1 MTSEEISQKIGLD
14 NSIANTQSESV
25 NPTPTPAPT
34 PVPTPVPSPTPA
46 PVPAPTPT
54 PEPTPAQVSKAEPT
68 EETTSTK
75 ESPQTTETQQTVEAV
90 PGFEPKII
98 GFLCNWCC
106 YAGADLC
113 GVSRYQYPTNIR
125 NIRVMC
131 STRVD
136 PYIIISIFRK
146 GADGIFIGG
155 CHIGDCHYISGN
167 FHTENKIA
175 LTKRLLKEAGFDPQ
189 RLHLEWVSASEGE
202 RFSKVIT
209 DFTNKIKSLGPNPV
223 RQPGD
228 NKKII
233 ENLETAE
240 EAALEFRLRAL
251 VGKEYKITN
260 EGNVY
265 GDIKT
270 EEEFENMFNL
280 AIKNEFIRYRIIK
293 LTGKQPYSVIEL
305 AKELDLPTDKV
316 LEHIV
321 YLRKNNYIAMDRI
334 EGTTPKYVSLKE
346 GGK

>member
-1 MTSEEISQKIGLD
+1 MTDDNVNEEQMNQPNQQQVPSSPTTIPP
-14 NSIANTQSESV
+14 
-25 NPTPTPAPT
+25 PTPTPQPT
-34 PVPTPVPSPTPA
+34 TEQT
-46 PVPAPTPT
+46 PTPT
-54 PEPTPAQVSKAEPT
+54 
-68 EETTSTK
+68 TS
-75 ESPQTTETQQTVEAV
+75 EAV

-136 PYIIISIFRK
+136 PYILISIFKK

-167 FHTENKIA
+167 FHTKNKIEF
-175 LTKRLLKEAGFDPQ
+175 TKRLLKEAGFDPK
-189 RLHLEWVSASEGE
+189 RIHLEWVSASEGE
-202 RFSKVIT
+202 RFSHVIT
-209 DFTNKIKSLGPNPV
+209 DFTNEIQALGPNPIK
-223 RQPGD
+223 QPGGD
-228 NKKII
+228 QKLL

-240 EAALEFRLRAL
+240 QTALEFRLRAL

-265 GDIKT
+265 GDLKT
-270 EEEFENMFNL
+270 EEEFEDMFNL
-280 AIKNEFIRYRIIK
+280 AVKNEFIRYKILK

-305 AKELDLPTDKV
+305 AKEIEQPTDKV

-321 YLRKNNYIAMDRI
+321 YLRKNNLVAMETI
-334 EGTTPKYVSLKE
+334 EGTTPKYVSIQE